1 MNFLDDDDDHSS
13 TSFPT
18 SIPIHVTS
26 IDSRSGANHGKK
38 KMNAK
43 KASKKKAVDCPIFLQ
58 KTYHMIDTCDPEVA
72 TWSEDG
78 NTFIVKDPDIFARDV
93 IPQFFK
99 HNNFSS
105 FVRQLNFYG
114 FRKIKNEPIKLS
126 KGTEEPDSKYW
137 RFRHEYFL
145 RGRPDLLCEIKK
157 ANHAQ
162 GADQE
167 EVNAL
172 KKEVTQLRGQL
183 AAMQGDMEKVTDL
196 MQRMYPRVGNDSTEQ
211 SMHPAAQNS
220 LEYSYGSSVMQHAN
234 HHVNNRKRIKLDP
247 EYHITPPPST
257 PSSLALPAIEF
268 AIPNIPKPTEK
279 PERQI
284 SRMSI
289 GSFDPSSL
297 DELLTD
303 EMPDDDLS
311 LLHDVV
317 GGGDIDFHRPS
328 ESALALSSQGQQME
342 NSNQYETIL
351 DRNPHLRQKF
361 QYALSCL
368 PLEMQRLF
376 VERLVGMVSNPEA
389 MQNHVDAV
397 TALSKAA
404 ASRSQS
410 NDGDSRNGQNTD
422 VQLQIAVA
430 ALGSFLT
437 QYANA
442 KKKGESSHRAEPK
455 RSFYYPQLEG

>member
-1 MNFLDDDDDHSS
+1 
-13 TSFPT
+13 
-18 SIPIHVTS
+18 
-26 IDSRSGANHGKK
+26 
-38 KMNAK
+38 
-43 KASKKKAVDCPIFLQ
+43 
-58 KTYHMIDTCDPEVA
+58 MIDTCDPQVA

-78 NTFIVKDPDIFARDV
+78 NTFVVKDPDVFARDV

-126 KGTEEPDSKYW
+126 KAAEEPDSKYW

-145 RGRPDLLCEIKK
+145 KGRPDLLCEIKK

-183 AAMQGDMEKVTDL
+183 AAMQGDMEKVTHM
-196 MQRMYPRVGNDSTEQ
+196 MQRMYPRLGNDTTEQ
-211 SMHPAAQNS
+211 SMHPAAAAAAQNS
-220 LEYSYGSSVMQHAN
+220 LEYSYGSSALQHAN
-234 HHVNNRKRIKLDP
+234 HGHNRKRIKLDP

-257 PSSLALPAIEF
+257 PSSLALPAIDF
-268 AIPNIPKPTEK
+268 ALPNIPKPTEK

-317 GGGDIDFHRPS
+317 GGEIDIHRPS
-328 ESALALSSQGQQME
+328 ESSLAIPQGQQME
-342 NSNQYETIL
+342 TSNNQYETIL

-389 MQNHVDAV
+389 MQSHVDAV

-404 ASRSQS
+404 AGRSQS
-410 NDGDSRNGQNTD
+410 NDGDSRNGQNAD

-442 KKKGESSHRAEPK
+442 KKKGDSSMRTEPK